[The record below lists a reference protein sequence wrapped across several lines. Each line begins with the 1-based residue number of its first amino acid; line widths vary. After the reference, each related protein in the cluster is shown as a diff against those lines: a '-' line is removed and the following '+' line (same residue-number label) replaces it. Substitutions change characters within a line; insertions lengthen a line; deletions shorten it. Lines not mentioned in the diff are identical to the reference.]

1 MMTAPL
7 QDTRGYYAKRAPIYE
22 DVYHKPHRQENIR
35 WLHEMLGKTFSG
47 LDVLEV
53 ACGTGFWTQS
63 AARGAKSILATDINR
78 EVMELARL
86 KDYGQCRMA
95 FIQSDAFLLEAVASG
110 YSGGLVALWWSHV
123 PRSELPGFLRNF
135 HGKLKPGATV
145 LILDNHY
152 VEGDS
157 SPISR
162 VDEEGNG
169 FQVRELP
176 DGSRYEVLK
185 NFPSESEIRQD
196 LSEYA
201 VDLEF
206 IQLDYFWVVRYRV
219 R

>member
-1 MMTAPL
+1 MMTDPL
-7 QDTRGYYAKRAPIYE
+7 QDTPGYYAKRAPIYE

-63 AARGAKSILATDINR
+63 VARGAKSILATDINR

-86 KDYGQCRMA
+86 KDYGQCRIA
-95 FIQSDAFLLEAVASG
+95 FIQSDAFLLKEVASG

-123 PRSELPGFLRNF
+123 PRSDLPGFLRNF

-196 LSEYA
+196 LSEYV

-206 IQLDYFWVVRYRV
+206 LQLDYFWVVRYRV